1 MRASPPP
8 SYSPSAS
15 SVQTTLILS
24 EEPISNIS
32 VVPRQY
38 TSDVGMIYVFFIL
51 MFYQGY
57 FTITL
62 TPFTMFTPLLKVFS
76 SRPLRS

>member
-8 SYSPSAS
+8 VYSPSAS
-15 SVQTTLILS
+15 SVQTTLMLS
-24 EEPISNIS
+24 EPISNIS

-38 TSDVGMIYVFFIL
+38 TSDVGMIYVFFII

>member
-8 SYSPSAS
+8 VYPSYAS
-15 SVQTTLILS
+15 SVPSTLMLS
-24 EEPISNIS
+24 EPISNIA
-32 VVPRQY
+32 VVLRQY
-38 TSDVGMIYVFFIL
+38 TSDVGMIYVFFII

-62 TPFTMFTPLLKVFS
+62 TPFTMFTPLFKVFS

>member
-8 SYSPSAS
+8 EYPSYAS
-15 SVQTTLILS
+15 SVPSTLILS
-24 EEPISNIS
+24 EEPVSNI
-32 VVPRQY
+32 VVVLRQY
-38 TSDVGMIYVFFIL
+38 TSDVGFIYVFFIL
-51 MFYQGY
+51 MYYQGY

>member
-15 SVQTTLILS
+15 SVQTTLMLS
-24 EEPISNIS
+24 EPISNIS

-57 FTITL
+57 LTITL
-62 TPFTMFTPLLKVFS
+62 TPFTMFTPLFKVFS